1 MSTSAAKLLIDTGK
15 AELQVAEQKLEQQ
28 RDYIADLLK
37 PFVKVVQAAEIEL
50 RSLTRAAQRICEHDT
65 GSTVTTRDHYS
76 GNHGR
81 DIDTEY
87 TRVCNLCG
95 TVMEKSWSRL
105 K

>member
-15 AELQVAEQKLEQQ
+15 AELQVAEEALARRVEMQKLERTDLESGV
-28 RDYIADLLK
+28 RDATT
-37 PFVKVVQAAEIEL
+37 EL
-50 RSLTRAAQRICEHDT
+50 RSLIRAARMVCEHDT

-87 TRVCNLCG
+87 TRVCDLCG
-95 TVMEKSWSRL
+95 AVMEKSWSRL